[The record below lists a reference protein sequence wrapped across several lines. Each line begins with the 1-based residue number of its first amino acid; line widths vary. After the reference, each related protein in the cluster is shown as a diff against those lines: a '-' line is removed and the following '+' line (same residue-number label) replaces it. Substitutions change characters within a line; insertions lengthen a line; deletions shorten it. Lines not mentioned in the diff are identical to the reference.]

1 MAPKAKAST
10 RTDAAKVPC
19 LYCNKEFAS
28 RGLTSHERSCH
39 LKPSETDAADKAF
52 EDCVRQQGLLRR
64 FSRFSLEA
72 FH

>member
-19 LYCNKEFAS
+19 RYCNKEFAS
-28 RGLTSHERSCH
+28 RGLASHERSCQ
-39 LKPSETDAADKAF
+39 LKPRETDAADKAF
-52 EDCVRQQGLLRR
+52 EDRIRQQGLLRR
-64 FSRFSLEA
+64 FSRISLEA